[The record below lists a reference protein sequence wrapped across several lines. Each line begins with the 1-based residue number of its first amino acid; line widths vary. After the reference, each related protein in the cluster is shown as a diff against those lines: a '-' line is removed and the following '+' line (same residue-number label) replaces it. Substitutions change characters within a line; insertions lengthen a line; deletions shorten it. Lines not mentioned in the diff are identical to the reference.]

1 MAKQKTTKRTITEP
15 VEQKIKR
22 LNELYVGG
30 VKVMQNGRLTAEP
43 LAQKAEAFINGLF
56 AEKTNA

>member
-22 LNELYVGG
+22 LNELYATNGD
-30 VKVMQNGRLTAEP
+30 KVEIQKL
-43 LAQKAEAFINGLF
+43 KAEIDFFFYGY
-56 AEKTNA
+56 KK

>member
-22 LNELYVGG
+22 LNELYVN
-30 VKVMQNGRLTAEP
+30 NGDKEQIEKLKSEIDFFFYGYLERL
-43 LAQKAEAFINGLF
+43 
-56 AEKTNA
+56 